1 MQCHS
6 KFSFEWNLIFTKLIH
21 FFHQLITIGSA
32 KQHGA
37 QGEHSKL
44 QRSALAE
51 VNAFS
56 KGSEA
61 SPQVN
66 NIEWHR
72 INPTPCHNIAIDLIW
87 F

>member
-1 MQCHS
+1 M
-6 KFSFEWNLIFTKLIH
+6 SFNIFIQMELNFHKINS

-37 QGEHSKL
+37 HGEHSQP

-72 INPTPCHNIAIDLIW
+72 INPTPCHYIEIDLIW

>member
-1 MQCHS
+1 M
-6 KFSFEWNLIFTKLIH
+6 EP
-21 FFHQLITIGSA
+21 
-32 KQHGA
+32 

-44 QRSALAE
+44 QRSALAV

-72 INPTPCHNIAIDLIW
+72 INPTPCHDIEIDLIW

>member
-1 MQCHS
+1 MQCYS
-6 KFSFEWNLIFTKLIH
+6 IFSFEWNLIFTNSIH

-32 KQHGA
+32 KQHGP
-37 QGEHSKL
+37 QGEHSKP
-44 QRSALAE
+44 QRTALAE

-61 SPQVN
+61 GPQVN

-72 INPTPCHNIAIDLIW
+72 INPNPLP
-87 F
+87 